1 MNSITPPRV
10 DVRFALI
17 PVLILSSLMIGY
29 LVFYPQETP
38 TSTNATT
45 TTTTTTT
52 TQQEQET
59 QLDNQEFSGHISG
72 VLSGPEVVNITVENN
87 TNSTK

>member
-1 MNSITPPRV
+1 MNSIIPARF

-29 LVFYPQETP
+29 LFFVPQETP
-38 TSTNATT
+38 APTNATT
-45 TTTTTTT
+45 TTTITTT

-72 VLSGPEVVNITVENN
+72 VLNGPEVVIMND
-87 TNSTK
+87 TNSTNSTG